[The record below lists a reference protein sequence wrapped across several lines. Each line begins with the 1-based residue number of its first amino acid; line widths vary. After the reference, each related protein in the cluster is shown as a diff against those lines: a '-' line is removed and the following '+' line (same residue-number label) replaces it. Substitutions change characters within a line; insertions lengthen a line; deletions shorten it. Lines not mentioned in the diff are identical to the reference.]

1 MSSLRIDKLSMT
13 QVSTSAPGRLTV
25 LAGAEQGA
33 VFALGDDLVQVGTGP
48 ENQLVLHDPH
58 IAPQHCSLV
67 RRGGRFAIY
76 AQPETGILID
86 GRPLPEDQW
95 VWLPPEAVLQ
105 LSPQTVVYFS
115 STGRELAPPT
125 PELAPTTAADPSRA
139 EPAPART
146 GSRKKPAK
154 QGDKTDSRRQTAR
167 FITDRSG
174 ETLVRLGEDG
184 QLPELHLAEVGGAR
198 RADPRKNP
206 QGNPVLVYAA
216 LAFSVLASIVL
227 LVLEPEVGGPAKSRT
242 EARSVI
248 IRDFVGKP
256 EEPLKPHQ
264 QLLREAALAQSRGDA
279 KSEREALRKVLQ
291 MLNSE
296 DRNPFVGLT
305 GRLEDD
311 ERLRQL
317 IAVLLAP

>member
-1 MSSLRIDKLSMT
+1 MT

-25 LAGAEQGA
+25 LAGTEQGA
-33 VFALGDDLVQVGTGP
+33 VFSLGDDLVQVGTGP
-48 ENQLVLHDPH
+48 DNQLVLHDPH
-58 IAPQHCSLV
+58 ISSQHCSLV

-86 GRPLPEDQW
+86 GRPLPVDQW

-115 STGRELAPPT
+115 ATGRELASPT
-125 PELAPTTAADPSRA
+125 AELAPTTPA
-139 EPAPART
+139 EPVRT
-146 GSRKKPAK
+146 GGRKKPVK
-154 QGDKTDSRRQTAR
+154 KGDKSDSRRQTAR

-198 RADPRKNP
+198 RADPRKNA

-216 LAFSVLASIVL
+216 LAFSVLASVVL
-227 LVLEPEVGGPAKSRT
+227 LVLEPDVGGPAKSRT

-264 QLLREAALAQSRGDA
+264 QLLREAALAQSRGDVRT
-279 KSEREALRKVLQ
+279 ERDALRKVLQ

>member
-1 MSSLRIDKLSMT
+1 MT
-13 QVSTSAPGRLTV
+13 QASTAASGRLTV

-33 VFALGDDLVQVGTGP
+33 VYALGDELVQLGAG
-48 ENQLVLHDPH
+48 EDNQVVLHDPH
-58 IAPQHCSLV
+58 IAEQHCSIV

-76 AQPETGILID
+76 AQPDTGTLID

-115 STGRELAPPT
+115 STGRDLAPPN
-125 PELAPTTAADPSRA
+125 PELAPMAPPGGAASSRNGIKKKSA
-139 EPAPART
+139 KKSEKS
-146 GSRKKPAK
+146 GSH
-154 QGDKTDSRRQTAR
+154 RQTAR

-184 QLPELHLAEVGGAR
+184 QLPELQLADVGGSR
-198 RADPRKNP
+198 RISSQKSA

-216 LAFSVLASIVL
+216 LAFSVLASVVL
-227 LVLEPEVGGPAKSRT
+227 LVLEPEIGGPAKSRS
-242 EARSVI
+242 EARGI
-248 IRDFVGKP
+248 IVRDFVGQP
-256 EEPLKPHQ
+256 GQPLKAHQ
-264 QLLREAALAQSRGDA
+264 QLLREAALAQSRGDGKA
-279 KSEREALRKVLQ
+279 EREALRKVLQ

-311 ERLRQL
+311 ERLEQL

>member
-1 MSSLRIDKLSMT
+1 MT

-25 LAGAEQGA
+25 LAGAEQG
-33 VFALGDDLVQVGTGP
+33 VVYALGDELVQIGTGP
-48 ENQLVLHDPH
+48 DNQLVLHDSH
-58 IAPQHCSLV
+58 IAEQHCSVV

-86 GRPLPEDQW
+86 GRPLPVDQW

-115 STGRELAPPT
+115 ATGRDLAAST
-125 PELAPTTAADPSRA
+125 PELTPTSPSVEA
-139 EPAPART
+139 APARN
-146 GSRKKPAK
+146 GARKKAK
-154 QGDKTDSRRQTAR
+154 KGEKSDSRRQTAR

-184 QLPELHLAEVGGAR
+184 QLPELHLADIGGAR
-198 RADPRKNP
+198 RIDPRKSA

-216 LAFSVLASIVL
+216 LAFSILASVVL
-227 LVLEPEVGGPAKSRT
+227 LVLEPELGGPATSRSA
-242 EARSVI
+242 ARSEIV
-248 IRDFVGKP
+248 RNFVGEP
-256 EEPLKPHQ
+256 GQPLKLHQ
-264 QLLREAALAQSRGDA
+264 QLLREAVLAQSRGDA
-279 KSEREALRKVLQ
+279 KSERETLRKVLQ

-305 GRLEDD
+305 GSLEDD

-317 IAVLLAP
+317 IAVLLAS

>member
-1 MSSLRIDKLSMT
+1 MT

-25 LAGAEQGA
+25 LAGAEQGS
-33 VFALGDDLVQVGTGP
+33 VYVLGDEIVQIGTGP
-48 ENQLVLHDPH
+48 DNQLVLHDSH
-58 IAPQHCSLV
+58 IAEQHCSVV

-86 GRPLPEDQW
+86 GRPLPVDQW

-115 STGRELAPPT
+115 ATGRDLAAPT
-125 PELAPTTAADPSRA
+125 PELTPTSPSA
-139 EPAPART
+139 EPAPVRSGA
-146 GSRKKPAK
+146 RKKAK
-154 QGDKTDSRRQTAR
+154 KGEKSDSRRQTAR

-184 QLPELHLAEVGGAR
+184 QLPELSLADVGSAR
-198 RADPRKNP
+198 RADPRKNA

-216 LAFSVLASIVL
+216 LAFSVLASVVL
-227 LVLEPEVGGPAKSRT
+227 LILEPEIGGPASSRAGART
-242 EARSVI
+242 EIVREFI
-248 IRDFVGKP
+248 GQP
-256 EEPLKPHQ
+256 GEPLKPHQ
-264 QLLREAALAQSRGDA
+264 QLLREATLAHSRGDSR
-279 KSEREALRKVLQ
+279 SEREALRNVLQ